1 VSKGQGHKIKTIQ
14 TEETKMKRIE
24 TIAKKMIET
33 GSTEYRTA
41 KYTYRIKDRIDENG
55 DGYYSLERAENWRLE
70 AFSDNS
76 WERLMRV

>member
-1 VSKGQGHKIKTIQ
+1 
-14 TEETKMKRIE
+14 MKRIE
-24 TIAKKMIET
+24 AIAKKMIET

-41 KYTYRIKDRIDENG
+41 KYTYRIKDRIDKNG

>member
-1 VSKGQGHKIKTIQ
+1 
-14 TEETKMKRIE
+14 MKRIE

-70 AFSDNS
+70 AFPDNS
-76 WERLMRV
+76 WVSLMRV